1 MINSVTIAGYLG
13 SQPELMF
20 VGEDQV
26 EVCNMSIAVQTG
38 KDKTLWVKVTAWK
51 KTAVFCADY
60 LKAGSFIVVSGRLD
74 NEVWQDADGSKKQQ
88 MKVIAEAVQSPKT
101 K

>member
-13 SQPELMF
+13 QDPELKI
-20 VGEDQV
+20 VGTDQL

-38 KDKTLWVKVTAWK
+38 KDKTLWVKVTAWR

-60 LKAGSFIVVSGRLD
+60 LSKGSFIVVQGRL
-74 NEVWQDADGSKKQQ
+74 ESESWEEDGKTRTV
-88 MKVIAEAVQSPKT
+88 MKVIADSVQAPK